1 MKESTFYLLV
11 YTWIAIAIFVF
22 PVIIRIVAPYGRHSS
37 KKWGAVID
45 NRLGWILMELP
56 ALLVFA
62 CFFLFGTGNRPAV
75 TWIFFSLWL
84 LHYLNRTLVFPF
96 RLRTK
101 GKKMPLAIV
110 LMGNGF
116 NFMNGFINGY
126 FLGTLATPDQYP
138 LGYFL
143 DMRFIA
149 GILIFFAGMFINW
162 QADTIL
168 IHLRKP
174 GETGYVIPQKG
185 FFRFVSCPN
194 HFGEILEW
202 TGFAVMTWSLPGLSF
217 AVWTVVNLL
226 PRALH
231 HHKWYKATF
240 PDYPAERKAV
250 FPFFL

>member
-1 MKESTFYLLV
+1 
-11 YTWIAIAIFVF
+11 
-22 PVIIRIVAPYGRHSS
+22 
-37 KKWGAVID
+37 
-45 NRLGWILMELP
+45 
-56 ALLVFA
+56 
-62 CFFLFGTGNRPAV
+62 
-75 TWIFFSLWL
+75 
-84 LHYLNRTLVFPF
+84 
-96 RLRTK
+96 
-101 GKKMPLAIV
+101 MPLAIV